1 MDNRGRSSA
10 MLDVES
16 GGRSITDVLKDI
28 GENIQQ
34 IVRSEIKLARI
45 EMTESARG
53 ARSAAIS
60 FGTGGVLG
68 LFGLGFL
75 LLTVMFALE
84 LVLPNWLAA
93 LIVGVGSL
101 IVAAIGISA
110 GRKSLKTIKAPKKT
124 IETVKEDLQWTKE
137 QTKL

>member
-1 MDNRGRSSA
+1 MDYRGRNSPTLA
-10 MLDVES
+10 DES
-16 GGRSITDVLKDI
+16 GDRSIRDILKDI
-28 GENIQQ
+28 GNGIQQ

-60 FGTGGVLG
+60 FGVGGVLG
-68 LFGLGFL
+68 LYGLGFL

-84 LVLPNWLAA
+84 IALPNWLAA
-93 LIVGVGSL
+93 LIVGAASL

-110 GRKSLKTIKAPKKT
+110 GRKKFRTIKAPKKT
-124 IETVKEDLQWTKE
+124 METLKEDLQWTKE
-137 QTKL
+137 QAKL